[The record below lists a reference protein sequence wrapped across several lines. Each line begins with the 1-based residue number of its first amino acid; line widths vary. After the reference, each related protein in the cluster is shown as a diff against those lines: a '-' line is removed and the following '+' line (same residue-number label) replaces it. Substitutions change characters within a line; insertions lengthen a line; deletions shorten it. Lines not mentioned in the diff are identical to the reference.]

1 MAPPL
6 VPGSSIAG
14 SRPAPS
20 AWART
25 TMRRLPR
32 ADAHGTAADED
43 DDDDRPIMREE
54 ATSGCLLWPGRTK
67 ADARD
72 SEQSRSSEVAEK
84 LLILPAGCFFDE
96 ITRKRTDQGRG
107 GANDRTRLPAPDDAS
122 QSQSKIVVSL

>member
-1 MAPPL
+1 
-6 VPGSSIAG
+6 
-14 SRPAPS
+14 
-20 AWART
+20 
-25 TMRRLPR
+25 MRRLPR

-72 SEQSRSSEVAEK
+72 SEQNRSSEVAEK

-107 GANDRTRLPAPDDAS
+107 GANDRTRLHLTTRS
-122 QSQSKIVVSL
+122 QSQKQNRRLSPPTILIFINLLSRRIFARQA